1 MKAVIQPQW
10 WRKTLIGLLL
20 CLSLAYALVALFAWY
35 GPGGIQA
42 PVKVQLN
49 MWLLAPLWLTF
60 FSLSYLFTSW
70 RTAAIKLGLA
80 NLLCW
85 GLFFTLRGFS

>member
-1 MKAVIQPQW
+1 
-10 WRKTLIGLLL
+10 
-20 CLSLAYALVALFAWY
+20 
-35 GPGGIQA
+35 
-42 PVKVQLN
+42 